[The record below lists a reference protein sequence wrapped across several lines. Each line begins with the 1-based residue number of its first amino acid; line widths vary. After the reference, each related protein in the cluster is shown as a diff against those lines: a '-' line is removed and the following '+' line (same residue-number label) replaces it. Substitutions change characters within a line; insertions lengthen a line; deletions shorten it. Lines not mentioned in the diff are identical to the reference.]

1 MNKSL
6 LKARTFALL
15 FLFLVSFTSCYNTW
29 LSVCVC
35 VVYFFFPCFVVLASF
50 DEPKRLVIWC
60 RKSYFLF
67 VLVAEELGSFGSP
80 DIASVL
86 VFYSSLVFPSC
97 RDSSPM
103 SPSICG
109 GGIPCATFYV
119 FGLFVY
125 WAFWFCAMWL
135 NFLHLYLYSSTYFP
149 FHPYNSSRELMSEK
163 IKLDSFF
170 LMPNLPLLMPVLSSS
185 CSCSCQWP
193 YHNVNYLW

>member
-1 MNKSL
+1 
-6 LKARTFALL
+6 
-15 FLFLVSFTSCYNTW
+15 
-29 LSVCVC
+29 
-35 VVYFFFPCFVVLASF
+35 VLASF

-109 GGIPCATFYV
+109 GGIPCATFFLRFWSVCLLSVLILCYV
-119 FGLFVY
+119 IE
-125 WAFWFCAMWL
+125 
-135 NFLHLYLYSSTYFP
+135 FLALIS
-149 FHPYNSSRELMSEK
+149 
-163 IKLDSFF
+163 
-170 LMPNLPLLMPVLSSS
+170 LL
-185 CSCSCQWP
+185 
-193 YHNVNYLW
+193 